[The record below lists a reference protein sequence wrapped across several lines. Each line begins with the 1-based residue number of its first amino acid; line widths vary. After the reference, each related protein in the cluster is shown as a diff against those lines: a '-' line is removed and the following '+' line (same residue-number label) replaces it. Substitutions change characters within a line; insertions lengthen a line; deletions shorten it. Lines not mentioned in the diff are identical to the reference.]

1 MKKCYKQNCKNKTQ
15 FSSIDPE
22 IVSILLDAAESSRL
36 RTDKFMENHYPGT
49 RVGDSFWKSCFRK
62 QY

>member
-1 MKKCYKQNCKNKTQ
+1 MKKCYQQYCKNKTQ

-36 RTDKFMENHYPGT
+36 RTDKFMEEHYPGT
-49 RVGDSFWKSCFRK
+49 RVKDSFWKSYFQK
-62 QY
+62 H

>member
-1 MKKCYKQNCKNKTQ
+1 MKKCYQQYCKNKTQ

-36 RTDKFMENHYPGT
+36 RTDKFMESHYPGS
-49 RVGDSFWKSCFRK
+49 RVGDSFWKSYFRK
-62 QY
+62 HY